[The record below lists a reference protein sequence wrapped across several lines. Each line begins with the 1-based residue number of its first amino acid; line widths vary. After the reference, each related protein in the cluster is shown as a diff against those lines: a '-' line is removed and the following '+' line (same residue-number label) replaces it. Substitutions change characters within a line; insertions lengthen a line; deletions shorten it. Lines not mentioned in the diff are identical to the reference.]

1 MNINLLVKVLN
12 LLISLL
18 TLVIR
23 MLEKKAEKEVA
34 RQNAPNIDPKVQETL
49 DRLSDEQLVQAIAC
63 RSDRLKDEVD
73 FLDYV

>member
-23 MLEKKAEKEVA
+23 MLEKKAEKEAA
-34 RQNAPNIDPKVQETL
+34 RQNAQNIDPKVQETL